1 MELRSIIDILDSK
14 IEKCLIE
21 EEERAYLYDPYFG
34 IIRNRVN
41 AEYCKGLIRL
51 NRRKDIIQ
59 KIINFLLDAQN
70 ENGSWNEIHPN
81 YDETSSLVTSIVG
94 DTLLGWY
101 KINQDEVIKESI
113 ESAKDYV
120 LSCEVRP
127 GFFIKSSFYYQDHL
141 NVDATCAD
149 FLSSYG
155 EYFSDAR
162 ARKAAENA
170 LEHNR
175 EHQFD
180 DGVFPY
186 RVNSDIRR
194 SSMNVPCIHYQGV
207 TIYYLTKTL
216 KNLGM
221 GYKDWMQKGVKWLAD
236 VQKEN
241 GKFDWSNSGLM
252 FAYRL
257 TGAYAFAYSS
267 YNLSRKKNYSKKSVR
282 CLEILNEYIGDLV
295 LRWEKSRIIDM
306 IPSFFS
312 VVKSSNRGNEDF
324 KDFLQKLGYGY
335 YREFSRRRFTENPEE
350 DILFEKIN
358 DMFSLHSSTIE
369 PSRNYPD
376 LFMTTECF
384 DCLTYCKVENNL

>member
-101 KINQDEVIKESI
+101 KVNDEDENLRKSI
-113 ESAKDYV
+113 EKAKDYV
-120 LSCEVRP
+120 LSCEIKP
-127 GFFIKSSFYYQDHL
+127 GFFIKSRFYYQDHL

-149 FLSSYG
+149 FLSSYSR
-155 EYFSDAR
+155 YHSDTETE
-162 ARKAAENA
+162 KAAKHA

-175 EHQFD
+175 THQFQN
-180 DGVFPY
+180 GVFPY
-186 RVNSDIRR
+186 RVDSEIKD
-194 SSMNVPCIHYQGV
+194 SSMKVPCIHYQGV
-207 TIYYLTKTL
+207 SLYYLIKTL
-216 KNLGM
+216 RNLGKENP
-221 GYKDWMQKGVKWLAD
+221 GWIRKGIEWLSN
-236 VQKEN
+236 VQKDD
-241 GKFDWSNSGLM
+241 GKFDWSKSSLM

-257 TGAYAFAYSS
+257 TGAYAFAFSS
-267 YNLSRKKNYSKKSVR
+267 YNLCDDEKYSKKSDR
-282 CLEILNEYIGDLV
+282 CLDILNEYIDDLV
-295 LRWEKSRIIDM
+295 LRWEKSPTTDI

-312 VVKSSNRGNEDF
+312 VLKSSKRGNQDF
-324 KDFLQKLGYGY
+324 KDFLQKMGYGY
-335 YREFSRRRFTENPEE
+335 YREFARRRFTKNPDE
-350 DILFEKIN
+350 DLLFEKIN
-358 DMFSLHSSTIE
+358 NLLSLHSSTIE
-369 PSRNYPD
+369 PSRNFPD

-384 DCLTYCKVENNL
+384 DCLTYSGY